1 MLMSFYENNIFPW
14 VLNIADKAFRQEREE
29 ILGSA
34 RGRILE
40 IGIGSGISLPF
51 YSAQV
56 EHIVGIE
63 PSEALL
69 TKAQQAARSAPAI
82 AHKLSLQA
90 GDAQNL
96 QFDDNSFDTVIAFLV
111 FCTIP
116 DPDKAAEEVFR
127 VLKPGGSLIFFEHVK
142 APSDSLAR
150 WQNRLNPVWNKIG
163 CGCNLNR
170 TTQTVFERQGF
181 RFESID
187 AFYHPKII
195 RLVSPVIKGVAK
207 KPS

>member
-1 MLMSFYENNIFPW
+1 MIMSFYESNVFPW
-14 VLNIADKAFRQEREE
+14 VLKVADRAFRREREE

-56 EHIVGIE
+56 EQVVGIE

-69 TKAQQAARSAPAI
+69 LKAHQAAKNVPAM
-82 AHKLSLQA
+82 AGKVSLQA
-90 GDAQNL
+90 GDAQDL
-96 QFDDNSFDTVIAFLV
+96 QFADNSFDCVVAFLV

-116 DPDKAAEEVFR
+116 DPEKAAKEVFR
-127 VLKPGGSLIFFEHVK
+127 VLKPGGSLIFFEHVQ
-142 APSDSLAR
+142 APSERLAR
-150 WQNRLNPVWNKIG
+150 WQNRLNPVWNKLG

-170 TTQTVFERQGF
+170 TTQEVFEQQGF
-181 RFESID
+181 HFESID

-207 KPS
+207 KC